1 MSKKCGCKIITFGD
15 VNWYFLLIILGAL
28 FNAAKELI
36 TSRSNKLGEI
46 NNKNDPTSQHPII
59 ITIIY
64 SLGLCLSFIFFII
77 YKKCNKSNNITNFLL
92 FSKKSN
98 RFNINKEIS
107 KKEKFL
113 WILLC
118 SILDFIANVIYS
130 FNWLVNEENYLSYWS
145 SNIVLM
151 SLFSLCLLKMK
162 LYKHHYLSIAIITI
176 FGMVYNF
183 ISENLTLENISV
195 DYKGYI
201 IYLFA
206 EGIFNTLYVLYK
218 FLMIKKF
225 IKSYSILF
233 FQGLIE
239 LILGIITLVI
249 ATYYFQFDSFR
260 TYFEDIDGREIFIAI
275 TLIFTNF
282 ITFLTIYIVIDLFTP
297 FHIFLENILT
307 GTIIG
312 CFDGTLNSDTIT
324 TITYLS
330 FILIAIFMILIFIE
344 IIQLNFCGLSTMTKK
359 NIEERAKLDS
369 ILSIEDNDEEDND
382 FYLKDKDE
390 RTITCGEYTFELE
403 EINKNNFGQILDSDV
418 DSNELNK

>member
-1 MSKKCGCKIITFGD
+1 
-15 VNWYFLLIILGAL
+15 
-28 FNAAKELI
+28 
-36 TSRSNKLGEI
+36 
-46 NNKNDPTSQHPII
+46 
-59 ITIIY
+59 
-64 SLGLCLSFIFFII
+64 
-77 YKKCNKSNNITNFLL
+77 
-92 FSKKSN
+92 
-98 RFNINKEIS
+98 
-107 KKEKFL
+107 
-113 WILLC
+113 
-118 SILDFIANVIYS
+118 
-130 FNWLVNEENYLSYWS
+130 
-145 SNIVLM
+145 
-151 SLFSLCLLKMK
+151 
-162 LYKHHYLSIAIITI
+162 
-176 FGMVYNF
+176 
-183 ISENLTLENISV
+183 
-195 DYKGYI
+195 
-201 IYLFA
+201 
-206 EGIFNTLYVLYK
+206 
-218 FLMIKKF
+218 MIKKF

-260 TYFEDIDGREIFIAI
+260 TYFEDIDGMEIFRAI

-307 GTIIG
+307 GIIIS
-312 CFDGTLNSDTIT
+312 CFDGIFNIDTIT